1 MMNLVKEHEDWK
13 EWNTKSNDNNEGRLI
28 ENENHE
34 LTTSLKTGNFFE
46 RKRTGYKFNNW
57 EFHLPATTLTS
68 KQKQMV
74 HREKKNNAV
83 TKQAR

>member
-46 RKRTGYKFNNW
+46 RKRTG
-57 EFHLPATTLTS
+57 
-68 KQKQMV
+68 
-74 HREKKNNAV
+74 
-83 TKQAR
+83 